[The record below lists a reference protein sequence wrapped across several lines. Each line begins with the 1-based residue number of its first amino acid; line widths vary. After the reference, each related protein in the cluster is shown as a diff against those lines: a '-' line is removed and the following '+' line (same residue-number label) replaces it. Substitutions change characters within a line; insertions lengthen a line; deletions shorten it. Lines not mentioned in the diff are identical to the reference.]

1 MANIKVKKGDT
12 LSGIAKKFGTTV
24 VTLKKLNN
32 LKSADKIKA
41 GQSINIG
48 QASGTR
54 TSPPNP
60 FASFKKL
67 DKNKKATPKKIPTP
81 AMKNKKK
88 MPTKSKTK
96 NG

>member
-67 DKNKKATPKKIPTP
+67 DKNKKLQLVDKGFKESNGP
-81 AMKNKKK
+81 AFSPCGNYI
-88 MPTKSKTK
+88 
-96 NG
+96 